1 VIGDASDRHEAQDD
15 HMRGLISGIC
25 VAGALLLTAAL
36 MFMNWSFWAGQGADA
51 SAAQVLGAVSI
62 GIDVF
67 KASLPLVIAWAWSAR
82 LRLGCAIGIVFFCG
96 CLAFSLFSAIG
107 FAASSR
113 GAVTG
118 SREAVSLRYQAAEQE
133 LREIKERVASLGTI
147 RPRAVIEAAI
157 ARAKQERSWSSSNE
171 CKDAT
176 TEASRAFCRSIGDLG
191 VELAKAV
198 EIEGLQERSPLLET
212 EIDNLLAAGARND
225 QDHQA
230 GLLARLT
237 GFGVGG
243 VQTSIVVLFAALVEF
258 GSAFGL
264 FLALLPMRGFPRLA
278 ANARESHEA
287 TEIEAVLAPR
297 PIRRDGPTRFARAA
311 DGQLMIE

>member
-1 VIGDASDRHEAQDD
+1 
-15 HMRGLISGIC
+15 MP
-25 VAGALLLTAAL
+25 GALLLTAAS
-36 MFMNWSFWAGQGADA
+36 MFMNWSFWTGQGGDA
-51 SAAQVLGAVSI
+51 SSSQVLGAVSI

-82 LRLGCAIGIVFFCG
+82 LRLGCIIGIMFFTG

-118 SREAVSLRYQAAEQE
+118 SREAVSLRYQAAERE
-133 LREIKERVASLGTI
+133 LREIKERMASLGAI

-157 ARAKQERSWSSSNE
+157 ARARQDRLWSSSNE
-171 CKDAT
+171 CRDAT
-176 TEASRAFCRSIGDLG
+176 LEASRAYCRGVGDLRI
-191 VELAKAV
+191 ELAAAV
-198 EIEGLQERSPLLET
+198 ESERLQDRGAVAQGRGRHSSLLRERATIRISKP
-212 EIDNLLAAGARND
+212 GC
-225 QDHQA
+225 
-230 GLLARLT
+230 LARLT
-237 GFGVGG
+237 GFRLER

-278 ANARESHEA
+278 PIAQARPD
-287 TEIEAVLAPR
+287 INR
-297 PIRRDGPTRFARAA
+297 DRRRSWRCGRT
-311 DGQLMIE
+311 Q

>member
-1 VIGDASDRHEAQDD
+1 MHR
-15 HMRGLISGIC
+15 LITGVC
-25 VAGALLLTAAL
+25 LAGALLLTAASIY
-36 MFMNWSFWAGQGADA
+36 MNWSFWIGQGGDA
-51 SAAQVLGAVSI
+51 PSSQVLGAVSI

-82 LRLGCAIGIVFFCG
+82 LRLGSLIGMMFFTG
-96 CLAFSLFSAIG
+96 CLVFSLFSAIG

-118 SREAVSLRYQAAEQE
+118 SREAVSLRYQAAERE
-133 LREIKERVASLGTI
+133 LREIKERVTSLGAI

-157 ARAKQERSWSSSNE
+157 ARAKQDRLWSSSNE
-171 CKDAT
+171 CRDAT
-176 TEASRAFCRSIGDLG
+176 IEASRAYCRGVGDLRI
-191 VELAKAV
+191 ELAAAV
-198 EIEGLQERSPLLET
+198 ESERLRDRGAALKAEVDT
-212 EIDNLLAAGARND
+212 FLAAGARND
-225 QDHQA
+225 QDQQA

-237 GFGVGG
+237 GVGLER

-278 ANARESHEA
+278 PMAQARPDVIN
-287 TEIEAVLAPR
+287 IEHAAVPR
-297 PIRRDGPTRFARAA
+297 HIHRPTRFARAA

>member
-1 VIGDASDRHEAQDD
+1 VT
-15 HMRGLISGIC
+15 
-25 VAGALLLTAAL
+25 GALLLTAAS
-36 MFMNWSFWAGQGADA
+36 MFMNWSFWTGQGGDA
-51 SAAQVLGAVSI
+51 SSSQVLGAVSI

-82 LRLGCAIGIVFFCG
+82 LRLGCSIGIMLFGG

-118 SREAVSLRYQAAEQE
+118 SREAVSLRYYAAERE
-133 LREIKERVASLGTI
+133 LREIKERVTALGAI

-157 ARAKQERSWSSSNE
+157 ARTKQDRYWSSSNE

-176 TEASRAFCRSIGDLG
+176 MEASRAFCRGLGDLR
-191 VELAKAV
+191 VELAAAV
-198 EIEGLQERSPLLET
+198 ENERLQERDTSLKAEVDHLLG
-212 EIDNLLAAGARND
+212 AGARTD
-225 QDHQA
+225 QDQQA

-237 GFGVGG
+237 GFGVER
-243 VQTSIVVLFAALVEF
+243 VQTSIVVLFAVLVEF
-258 GSAFGL
+258 GSPFGL
-264 FLALLPMRGFPRLA
+264 FLALLPMRGFPRSALVELE
-278 ANARESHEA
+278 RQHT
-287 TEIEAVLAPR
+287 TEMVPGFTLR
-297 PIRRDGPTRFARAA
+297 PMRSDRPTRFARTA

>member
-1 VIGDASDRHEAQDD
+1 
-15 HMRGLISGIC
+15 
-25 VAGALLLTAAL
+25 
-36 MFMNWSFWAGQGADA
+36 
-51 SAAQVLGAVSI
+51 VLGAVSI

-82 LRLGCAIGIVFFCG
+82 LWLGSLIGLMFFTG
-96 CLAFSLFSAIG
+96 CLVFSLFSAIG

-118 SREAVSLRYQAAEQE
+118 SQEAVSLRYQAAEKE
-133 LREIKERVASLGTI
+133 LREIKERMTSLGAI

-157 ARAKQERSWSSSNE
+157 VRAKQDRFWSSSNE
-171 CKDAT
+171 CRDAT
-176 TEASRAFCRSIGDLG
+176 VEASRAYCRGLGDLRI
-191 VELAKAV
+191 ELASAV
-198 EIEGLQERSPLLET
+198 EAERLRDRGAVLKGEVDT
-212 EIDNLLAAGARND
+212 FLAAGARND
-225 QDHQA
+225 QDQQA

-237 GFGVGG
+237 GFAVERA
-243 VQTSIVVLFAALVEF
+243 QMSIVVLFAVLVEF

-278 ANARESHEA
+278 PIAQMRPNIIN
-287 TEIEAVLAPR
+287 IEHAAVPR
-297 PIRRDGPTRFARAA
+297 SVRRPTRFARAA

>member
-1 VIGDASDRHEAQDD
+1 
-15 HMRGLISGIC
+15 M
-25 VAGALLLTAAL
+25 LTAAS
-36 MFMNWSFWAGQGADA
+36 MFMNWLFWTGQGADA

-82 LRLGCAIGIVFFCG
+82 LRLGCIIGIVFFCG

-133 LREIKERVASLGTI
+133 LQEIKARVASFGTI

-157 ARAKQERSWSSSNE
+157 ARAKQDRYWSSSNE

-176 TEASRAFCRSIGDLG
+176 TEASRAFCRSMGDLG
-191 VELAKAV
+191 VELAKAI
-198 EIEGLQERSPLLET
+198 EIERLQERGPLLRT
-212 EIDNLLAAGARND
+212 EIDNLLAAGAQTD
-225 QDHQA
+225 QDQQA
-230 GLLARLT
+230 GLLSRLT
-237 GFGVGG
+237 GFGVVR
-243 VQTSIVVLFAALVEF
+243 VQTSIVVLFAALVEL

-264 FLALLPMRGFPRLA
+264 FLALLPMRGFPRSA
-278 ANARESHEA
+278 QIAQARHNT
-287 TEIEAVLAPR
+287 TEIRAVLAPL